1 MLHGGFFYV
10 TLFIQPQVWKEKN
23 IIVLYRHEE
32 IENQTVNLV
41 VLKNGCRLF
50 HRSKLKFVEGR
61 EVEGSFGNL
70 VTRLNVLR
78 KGGCVGAA
86 LTPLTISTDF

>member
-1 MLHGGFFYV
+1 VLRGGFFYV
-10 TLFIQPQVWKEKN
+10 ILFIQPQVWKEKN
-23 IIVLYRHEE
+23 VIVLYGHEE

-50 HRSKLKFVEGR
+50 RRSKLKFGESTEG
-61 EVEGSFGNL
+61 EGSCGNL

-78 KGGCVGAA
+78 KEGCVGTA
-86 LTPLTISTDF
+86 LTSLTLSTDF